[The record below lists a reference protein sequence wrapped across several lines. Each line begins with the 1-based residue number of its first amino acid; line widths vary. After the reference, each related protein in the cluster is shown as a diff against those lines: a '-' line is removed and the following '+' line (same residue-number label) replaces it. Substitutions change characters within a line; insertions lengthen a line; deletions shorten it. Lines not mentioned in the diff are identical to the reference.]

1 MFSSGVSRGRN
12 GAVDGSPKAKLASAQ
27 GDRMRKV
34 SEYRAHAEECRKMA
48 AKMKNSEHRK
58 QLEDMAEAWNM
69 LARER
74 QKQIEKHSELQ
85 SAVEATGNS
94 RSP

>member
-1 MFSSGVSRGRN
+1 
-12 GAVDGSPKAKLASAQ
+12 
-27 GDRMRKV
+27 
-34 SEYRAHAEECRKMA
+34 MA